1 MEKKGESP
9 RKRYEERERKSLH
22 PNATLSTDERC
33 TQRSHEYEPDDIR
46 GEFHRDYTRIIHCR
60 AFRRLRHKTQVFISP
75 QNDHVCTRIEH
86 SLYVA
91 SVAQTIARTLRL
103 NEDLVRAIA
112 VGHDLGHTP
121 FGHMGEKCLGD
132 IVKKKCG
139 IGFSHELQS
148 LQVVDFV
155 ERAYDKHPGL
165 NLTFAVR
172 DGIVCHYGEGFEEEL
187 TPDRDKTPEDLAKT
201 VRGESRPATLEGCV
215 VRWADKVAYLGRDL
229 EDAIEVVRFVRKTDV
244 PASVRD
250 LLGTTN
256 RDIIAKLI
264 TGLCECSNIDE
275 DRIAVCDDVQQALN
289 DLYKFNMDHIYK
301 TPQARSNEKQI
312 KVSMGILFDLLLKRI
327 QEADG
332 DLAEIPT
339 ETDSDDPQSVWNV
352 LRDFLDKDIRQ
363 WRKVPEHKLVVD
375 FIAGMTD
382 QFFIDCC
389 RQLILPKSAV

>member
-1 MEKKGESP
+1 MENNGASLRED
-9 RKRYEERERKSLH
+9 YELRERKFLH
-22 PNATLSTDERC
+22 EKATLSTDPRC
-33 TQRSHEYEPDDIR
+33 TQRSHEYQPDDIR
-46 GEFHRDYTRIIHCR
+46 SEFHRDYTRIIHCR

-75 QNDHVCTRIEH
+75 ENDHVSTRIEH
-86 SLYVA
+86 SLHVA
-91 SVAQTIARTLRL
+91 SVAQTIARTFRL

-121 FGHMGEKCLGD
+121 FGHMGEECLRD
-132 IVKKKCG
+132 IVKQYD
-139 IGFSHELQS
+139 IDFSHELQS

-155 ERAYDKHPGL
+155 ERADPEYPGL

-172 DGIVCHYGEGFEEEL
+172 DGIVCHYGERFEKEL
-187 TPDRDKTPEDLAKT
+187 TPDREKAADDLAKT

-229 EDAIEVVRFVRKTDV
+229 EDAIEVVGTVEDEDV
-244 PASVRD
+244 PASVRN
-250 LLGTTN
+250 LLGTKN

-264 TGLCECSNIDE
+264 TDLCKCSKIAE
-275 DRIAVCDDVQQALN
+275 DRIAVCDDVHHALN
-289 DLYKFNMDHIYK
+289 DLYEFNLDHIYK

-312 KVSMGILFDLLLKRI
+312 KRSMGILFDLLLERI
-327 QEADG
+327 HEADG
-332 DLAEIPT
+332 DLANILIEK
-339 ETDSDDPQSVWNV
+339 TDSDDPQSVWNV
-352 LRDFLDKDIRQ
+352 LRDFLENDIRQ
-363 WRKVPEHKLVVD
+363 WQEVPEHKLVVD

>member
-1 MEKKGESP
+1 MENNGNSP
-9 RKRYEERERKSLH
+9 RERYEERERKSLH
-22 PNATLSTDERC
+22 PKATLSTDTRC
-33 TQRSHEYEPDDIR
+33 IHRSHEYKPDDIR

-75 QNDHVCTRIEH
+75 ENDHVSTRIEH
-86 SLYVA
+86 SLHVA

-121 FGHMGEKCLGD
+121 FGHMGETCLKE
-132 IVKKKCG
+132 IVKEKCATD
-139 IGFSHELQS
+139 FSHELQS

-155 ERAYDKHPGL
+155 ERAYDEHPGL

-187 TPDRDKTPEDLAKT
+187 TPDRDKTPGDLAET

-229 EDAIEVVRFVRKTDV
+229 EDAIDVVRFVKKADV
-244 PASVRD
+244 PASVRN

-256 RDIIAKLI
+256 RDIIAKLV

-275 DRIAVCDDVQQALN
+275 DRIAVCDDVHNALN
-289 DLYKFNMDHIYK
+289 ELYKFNTDHIYK

-312 KVSMGILFDLLLKRI
+312 KLSMGILFDLLLERI

-332 DLAEIPT
+332 DLAKISIK
-339 ETDSDDPQSVWNV
+339 TDSNDPLSVWNV
-352 LRDFLDKDIRQ
+352 LRSFLDNDIRQ
-363 WRKVPEHKLVVD
+363 WRKITKHQLVVD

>member
-1 MEKKGESP
+1 MESNGAL
-9 RKRYEERERKSLH
+9 KRECYEEWERGFLH
-22 PNATLSTDERC
+22 PKATLSTDPRY
-33 TQRSHEYEPDDIR
+33 TQRSHEYKPDDIR

-75 QNDHVCTRIEH
+75 QNDHICTRIEH

-121 FGHMGEKCLGD
+121 FGHMGETCLKEIVREKCATD
-132 IVKKKCG
+132 
-139 IGFSHELQS
+139 FSHELQS

-155 ERAYDKHPGL
+155 ERAYDAHPGL

-172 DGIVCHYGEGFEEEL
+172 DGIVCHYGEGFEKEL
-187 TPDRDKTPEDLAKT
+187 TPDRNKTPEDLAKT
-201 VRGESRPATLEGCV
+201 VRGKSRPATLEGCV

-229 EDAIEVVRFVRKTDV
+229 EDAIEVVGFVKKADVPESVRK
-244 PASVRD
+244 

-256 RDIIAKLI
+256 RAIIAKLI
-264 TGLCECSNIDE
+264 AELCKCSNIEE
-275 DRIAVCDDVQQALN
+275 DRIAVRDDVHKALN
-289 DLYKFNMDHIYK
+289 DLYDFNMANIYK
-301 TPQARSNEKQI
+301 TDKARSNEEEI
-312 KVSMGILFDLLLKRI
+312 KLSMNILFRLFLGRI
-327 QEADG
+327 QQADG
-332 DLAEIPT
+332 DLAKIAVQK
-339 ETDSDDPQSVWNV
+339 DQDKGQSVWNV
-352 LRDFLDKDIRQ
+352 LKDFLDKDIRQ
-363 WRKVPEHKLVVD
+363 WQEVPEHKLVVD